1 MQKQAAPAAPAP
13 SNYRWVILVSTF
25 VGLAFAYGLLYSF
38 GVFLKPLQEDL
49 GWTRDMV
56 SWVPSLF
63 MLFLCL
69 TGPVAGWVA
78 DKYGPR
84 LLVALGGTLI
94 GLGLILASRVST
106 PWHLYIYYSVFVGVG
121 VGCCASSLMPTAMR
135 WFPKNIGTV
144 AGVTACGSSV
154 GTMIMA
160 PVATRAISAYGWRT
174 SCLVIGCCA
183 AILIVVAFVLRKPGA
198 QASGPAA
205 ARNMPQMTGL
215 TLKQALRTR
224 PMWLLLAIF
233 VLAYGAFMMVQYHLS
248 PHAQDIGQSKTLAA
262 ALLSVIAGVGI
273 AGRLLGGTS
282 SDKLGKRAV
291 LGFALALQAVTLA
304 LLPSATSGWSLYAF
318 SAAWGLGYGL
328 WTPLTASIVGETF
341 GLKYMASILGVVGME
356 YGIGGTIGPSLAGY
370 IFTSSGSYNLA
381 FYLGAAAMGLAA
393 VLMVFVK
400 PVKIEAFEKRPAP
413 AAALPESA

>member
-1 MQKQAAPAAPAP
+1 MQKQAPPKALAP
-13 SNYRWVILVSTF
+13 SNYRWVILVASF

-84 LLVALGGTLI
+84 FIVAFGGFLI

-106 PWHLYIYYSVFVGVG
+106 PWHLYIYYSLFVGVG
-121 VGCCASSLMPTAMR
+121 VGCCASSIMPTAMR
-135 WFPKNIGTV
+135 WFPTRIGTI
-144 AGVTACGSSV
+144 AGIVACGSSV
-154 GTMIMA
+154 GVMIMA
-160 PVATRAISAYGWRT
+160 PLATRAISAYGWRT
-174 SCLVIGCCA
+174 SCLVIGFCA
-183 AILIVVAFVLRKPGA
+183 AILIVVALILRKPVIQSAASTAA
-198 QASGPAA
+198 QNA
-205 ARNMPQMTGL
+205 PQMQGL

-224 PMWLLLAIF
+224 PMWLLFAMF
-233 VLAYGAFMMVQYHLS
+233 VLAYGAFMMVQYHVS
-248 PHAQDIGQSKTLAA
+248 AHAQDIGQSKTLAA
-262 ALLSVIAGVGI
+262 TLLSVIAGVGI

-304 LLPSATSGWSLYAF
+304 LLPSATSAWSLYAF
-318 SAAWGLGYGL
+318 AAAWGLGYGL
-328 WTPLTASIVGETF
+328 WTPLTASIVGEIF
-341 GLKYMASILGVVGME
+341 GLRYMASILGVLGME

-370 IFTSSGSYNLA
+370 IFTSSGSYDTA

-393 VLMVFVK
+393 MLMLFVK
-400 PVKIEAFEKRPAP
+400 PVKIGEVEQEAKME
-413 AAALPESA
+413 ALPERA